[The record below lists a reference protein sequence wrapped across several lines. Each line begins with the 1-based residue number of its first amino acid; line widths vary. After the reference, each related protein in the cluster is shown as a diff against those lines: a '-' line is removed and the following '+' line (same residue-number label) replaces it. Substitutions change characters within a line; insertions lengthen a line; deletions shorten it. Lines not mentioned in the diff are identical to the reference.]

1 MVSLQDRKCGHIKNI
16 PVEEDPGRAQ
26 LKYGDLIQFDP
37 IESVVQLRDADKSSA
52 AHTLVNT
59 YVISEE
65 MAERLT
71 QLVIPQMQFDQ
82 PVDNK
87 GLLVVGNYGTGK
99 SHLMS
104 VVSSLAADA
113 SLLEGL
119 NHAGVRDTAS
129 QIAGRFKVIRTEI
142 GATTMSLR
150 DILVAE
156 LEEHLEKLGV
166 EYVFPE
172 AGTITSHKR
181 AFEDMMAKFGEV
193 FPEHGLLL
201 VVDELLDYLR
211 TRKDQEL
218 ILDLNFLREVGE
230 VCKDLRFRFMAG
242 VQEAIFD
249 SPRFAFVADS
259 IRRVKDRFEQILIAR
274 NDVKF
279 VVAERL
285 LKKTTEQQAK
295 IRDYLMPF
303 AKYYGGLNER
313 MDEFVRLFPVH
324 PDYIDTFERVTVVE
338 KREVLKTL
346 SMGMKGILGKDV
358 PQDEPGLIAFDS
370 YWGTLKQNA
379 SFRAIPE
386 IRAVIDCSQ
395 VLESRI
401 ENAITRKQYKPMAL
415 RLIHALSVHRLTTG
429 DIYAPMGASAEEL
442 RDRLC
447 LFDPLIAELG
457 SDEPDKDLQTHVE
470 TVLRE
475 IHKTVSGQFIS
486 FNADNRQFYL
496 DLKKTDDFDA
506 LIDKRAE
513 SLGQAQLDR
522 FYYEALKR
530 VMECQDATYVTGYKI
545 WQHELVWQEHK
556 AARSGYLFFGAPNER
571 STAVPQRDFYLY
583 FIQPNDPPR
592 FKDDKVNDEIFFRL
606 KGTDEEFQ
614 TALKSYA
621 AALDLAATSSGHA
634 KATYESKANGF
645 LKKLVQ
651 WLQKHMSDAFE
662 VTYQGRAKSMTEWA
676 KGKSIRDLSGLSPHE
691 TINFRDLV
699 NTIAGV
705 CLAPNFEN
713 QAPDYPFFSVL
724 ITGNNRAQAAQDALR
739 AIAGQNRTKQATAV
753 LDALELL
760 NGDNFAGREIGRPEG
775 ARRGAAMDGGYQKI
789 DPYKSKYTKFILD
802 TVKAKGH
809 GQVVNRSEIIQDD
822 HGLEYM
828 NPGGSRLEPEW
839 VSVLVAALVYSGDIV
854 LAIPGKKFDATGLQ
868 QLAATGMDELVRF
881 KHLEQPK
888 EWNLPALK
896 ALFELLGMTPGMA
909 QLVTQGKD
917 EPVQNLQQAVGKIVK
932 RIVMTQQTLREGLS
946 FWGQNMVLGSGLG
959 VQGSE
964 NSEPGTQNSELENAK
979 AFFESLQAYSS
990 PGKLKNFRYS
1000 APEVLAHEKAVKALD
1015 ELDALREFIMDHSP
1029 TASWL
1034 ATAEASASRGSEFR
1048 VTGSE
1053 SKPQGLDLWVDQ
1065 VKAIRGDVLDSINS
1079 ELKTQNP
1086 QLARLSSEVGEKL
1099 KKLKRDY
1106 INQYISLHARARLG
1120 VNDDKRKAGL
1130 LNDQRLQT
1138 LLKLAGID
1146 LMPRQQLTDYQ
1157 NRLAGLKSCFALTE
1171 QNLETTPACPHCQFR
1186 PAAEIGVLGSGFG
1199 VSGSQQLDQM
1209 DEQLDKIIE
1218 QWTKTLLN
1226 NLDDPMTQANVNEL
1240 LHEDDKQIVK
1250 AFMDSKELPDPV
1262 DGNFVQTLKTILAG
1276 LQKVSVKKADL
1287 LKIVSDLGPSTPNE
1301 IKQAVSDYVDSLTKG
1316 KDQNKVRIVLE

>member
-1 MVSLQDRKCGHIKNI
+1 M
-16 PVEEDPGRAQ
+16 
-26 LKYGDLIQFDP
+26 KYGDLIQFDP

-52 AHTLVNT
+52 AHHLVNT

-71 QLVIPQMQFDQ
+71 QLVIPQMQFDR

-87 GLLVVGNYGTGK
+87 GLLIVGNYGTGK

-104 VVSSLAADA
+104 VLSSLAADDF
-113 SLLEGL
+113 LLEGL
-119 NHAGVRDTAS
+119 NHAGVRDAAS
-129 QIAGRFKVIRTEI
+129 RIAGRFKVIRTEI

-150 DILVAE
+150 DIMIAE
-156 LEEHLEKLGV
+156 LEESLGKLGV

-172 AGTITSHKR
+172 TGTITNHKR
-181 AFEDMMAKFGEV
+181 AFEDMMEKFGQAC
-193 FPEHGLLL
+193 PEHGLLL

-211 TRKDQEL
+211 TRNDSEL
-218 ILDLNFLREVGE
+218 ISDLNFLREVGE

-274 NDVKF
+274 SDVKF

-285 LKKTTEQQAK
+285 LKKTAEQQAR
-295 IRDYLMPF
+295 IRDRLMPF
-303 AKYYGGLNER
+303 AKYYGRLNEC

-346 SMGMKGILGKDV
+346 SMGMKDLLDEDV
-358 PQDEPGLIAFDS
+358 PQDKPGLIAFDS
-370 YWGTLKQNA
+370 YWNTLKQNA

-386 IRAVIDCSQ
+386 IREVIDCSQ

-447 LFDPLIAELG
+447 LFDPLVAGLG
-457 SDEPDKDLQTHVE
+457 GDEPDKDLRTHVE
-470 TVLRE
+470 TVLCE
-475 IHKTVSGQFIS
+475 IHRTVSGQFIS
-486 FNADNRQFYL
+486 SNDDNHQYYL
-496 DLKKTDDFDA
+496 DLKKIDDFDA
-506 LIDKRAE
+506 LIDKRSE

-545 WQHELVWQEHK
+545 WQYELIWQEHQ
-556 AARSGYLFFGAPNER
+556 AARTGYLFFGAPNER

-583 FIQPNDPPR
+583 FTQPNDPPR
-592 FKDDKVNDEIFFRL
+592 FRDDKMGDEVFFRL
-606 KGTDEEFQ
+606 KDTDEEFQ

-621 AALDLAATSSGHA
+621 AALDLSATSSGHA

-651 WLQKHMSDAFE
+651 WLQRHMTEAFE
-662 VTYQGRAKSMTEWA
+662 VSCQGRAKSMTEWA
-676 KGKSIRDLSGLSPHE
+676 RGKSIRDLSGLLPHE

-699 NTIAGV
+699 NIIAGV

-713 QAPDYPFFSVL
+713 QAPDYPFFPVL

-760 NGDNFAGREIGRPEG
+760 
-775 ARRGAAMDGGYQKI
+775 DGEKI

-802 TVKAKGH
+802 AVKAKGH
-809 GQVVNRSEIIQDD
+809 GQVVNCSEIIQDD

-839 VSVLVAALVYSGDIV
+839 VTVLVAVLVYSGDIV
-854 LAIPGKKFDATGLQ
+854 LSIPGKKFDATELQ
-868 QLAATGMDELVRF
+868 RLAATGMDDLVRF
-881 KHLEQPK
+881 KHLEQPR

-896 ALFELLGMTPGMA
+896 ALFELLRLPLGMV
-909 QLVTQGKD
+909 QLVTQGND
-917 EPVQNLQQAVGKIVK
+917 EPVREMQQAVGKIVK
-932 RIVMTQQTLREGLS
+932 DIVMTRQTLSEGLS
-946 FWGQNMVLGSGLG
+946 FWGLDLLAGTHLAGQVGGLD
-959 VQGSE
+959 E
-964 NSEPGTQNSELENAK
+964 AK
-979 AFFESLQAYSS
+979 VFFESLQAYSS

-1000 APEVLAHEKAVKALD
+1000 APEVLAQKKAVKALD
-1015 ELDALREFIMDHSP
+1015 ELKALHEFIMDHGP

-1034 ATAEASASRGSEFR
+1034 STAESVLPADDDWVKRMKTSR
-1048 VTGSE
+1048 
-1053 SKPQGLDLWVDQ
+1053 Q
-1065 VKAIRGDVLDSINS
+1065 DVLVALKQGDLNDLGRQSQSIG
-1079 ELKTQNP
+1079 
-1086 QLARLSSEVGEKL
+1086 AKL
-1099 KKLKRDY
+1099 QKLKRDY
-1106 INQYISLHARARLG
+1106 IVAYVGLHTKARLG
-1120 VNDDKRKAGL
+1120 VNDDRRKAGL

-1138 LLKLAGID
+1138 LLRLARID
-1146 LMPRQQLTDYQ
+1146 LMPRQQLANYQ
-1157 NRLAGLKSCFALTE
+1157 NRLAGLKSCFALTD
-1171 QNLETTPACPHCQFR
+1171 QDLNASPICPHCEFR
-1186 PAAEIGVLGSGFG
+1186 PSMETPASA
-1199 VSGSQQLDQM
+1199 GSQVIDHMDTQLDTM
-1209 DEQLDKIIE
+1209 VTA
-1218 QWTKTLLN
+1218 WTSTLLS
-1226 NLDDPMTQANVNEL
+1226 NLEDPITQANMAL
-1240 LHEDDKQIVK
+1240 LRIDDRKLLE
-1250 AFMDSKELPDPV
+1250 AFIKSKELPMPPAS
-1262 DGNFVQTLKTILAG
+1262 NFVQALKEVLSG
-1276 LQKVSVKKADL
+1276 LVKVTVKAQDL
-1287 LKIVSDLGPSTPNE
+1287 EQALRVTDGPATPVE
-1301 IKQAVSDYVDSLTKG
+1301 MKKRFDEYIDQLTKG
-1316 KDQNKVRIVLE
+1316 KDPAKVRIVMEQE